1 MRLVKPR
8 HTSLTD
14 EALMQA
20 ISQGDKRAFDEI
32 YSRYSKPLLGYFMR
46 MLRKD
51 REKAEDFV
59 HDLFAKII
67 RKPEYFDPSRT
78 FKTWI
83 YSVANNM
90 CKNEYKKQEV
100 RKNTSLGIDN
110 HYKVSDSSVN
120 VLSEVHD
127 RHFKEVFEL
136 KMAELDPKHSEVFHL
151 RHVEGLSIKEIAE
164 ILELNEGTVKSRV
177 FYAIKYLAVGLKEFN
192 PVEKE
197 EDGEGYF

>member
-1 MRLVKPR
+1 MRLVKPQY
-8 HTSLTD
+8 SSMTD

-20 ISQGDKRAFDEI
+20 ISKGEKRAFDEL
-32 YSRYSKPLLGYFMR
+32 YARYSKPLLTYFIR
-46 MLRKD
+46 MLWKD

-67 RKPEYFDPSRT
+67 QKPEYFDPTRA
-78 FKTWI
+78 FKTWM

-100 RKNTSLGIDN
+100 RKNTSNGIEN
-110 HYKVSDSSVN
+110 HYSVNDPSVN
-120 VLSEVHD
+120 VLGEVQD
-127 RHFKEVFEL
+127 KQFKEVFTQR
-136 KMAELDPKHSEVFHL
+136 MSELDEKHSEAFHL

-164 ILELNEGTVKSRV
+164 VLELNEGTVKSRV
-177 FYAIKYLAVGLKEFN
+177 FYAIKYLAEGLKEFN

-197 EDGEGYF
+197 N

>member
-1 MRLVKPR
+1 MRLVKPQY
-8 HTSLTD
+8 SSMTD

-20 ISQGDKRAFDEI
+20 ISKGEKRAFDEL
-32 YSRYSKPLLGYFMR
+32 YARYSKPLLTYFIR
-46 MLRKD
+46 MLWKD

-67 RKPEYFDPSRT
+67 QKPEYFDPTRA
-78 FKTWI
+78 FKTWM

-100 RKNTSLGIDN
+100 RKNTTNGIEN
-110 HYKVSDSSVN
+110 HYSVNDPSVN
-120 VLSEVHD
+120 VLGEVQD
-127 RHFKEVFEL
+127 KQFKEVFTQR
-136 KMAELDPKHSEVFHL
+136 MSELDEKHSEAFHL

-164 ILELNEGTVKSRV
+164 VLELNEGTVKSRV
-177 FYAIKYLAVGLKEFN
+177 FYAIKYLAEGLKEFN

-197 EDGEGYF
+197 N